1 MDYFARKWPG
11 ILLWPF
17 SLLYGLGMQARNFCY
32 EKKIFKTHKVDCPVI
47 SVGNITVGGTGKT
60 PTVAYLAKWFLA
72 KGKKVTVLSRGYAR
86 ASKGTVVVATDNGVV
101 SNVKSAGDE
110 AFMLSQQLKGVPIV
124 VDENRVRGAEKL
136 VRQFAPDIILLD
148 DGFQHRRLF
157 RDVDILSFNAGFGL
171 GNGFV
176 LPAGPLREFA
186 FNMKRGDLYWVND
199 IKSSGSAGWP
209 FLRDKPVF
217 RAVYTFGGV
226 FNVRGPVLTN
236 DLKGQVIA
244 FCGLASPST
253 FRKSLDEYGIDIVD
267 MIAFKDHHI
276 YSMGDMG
283 TIQKEAAKRNAKFV
297 ITTEKDWVKVA
308 SFVKS
313 DPNWHYLRMHLQ
325 LENETLLEKVFHRF
339 F

>member
-1 MDYFARKWPG
+1 MDYFTRKWPG
-11 ILLWPF
+11 IFLWPF

-72 KGKKVTVLSRGYAR
+72 KGKKVAVLSRGYAR
-86 ASKGTVVVATDNGVV
+86 ASKGTVVVATYKGIV

-157 RDVDILSFNAGFGL
+157 RDVDILSINAGFGL

-209 FLRDKPVF
+209 FFAR
-217 RAVYTFGGV
+217 
-226 FNVRGPVLTN
+226 
-236 DLKGQVIA
+236 
-244 FCGLASPST
+244 
-253 FRKSLDEYGIDIVD
+253 
-267 MIAFKDHHI
+267 
-276 YSMGDMG
+276 
-283 TIQKEAAKRNAKFV
+283 
-297 ITTEKDWVKVA
+297 
-308 SFVKS
+308 
-313 DPNWHYLRMHLQ
+313 
-325 LENETLLEKVFHRF
+325 
-339 F
+339 